1 MARVT
6 DARGT
11 LHVQVVRGTIAFEV
25 VPQFVVP
32 GTAVHAGGL
41 TAPMPGSIVQV
52 RVAPGDR
59 VEAGAVLV
67 VMEAMKME
75 HHIVA
80 PSDGHIAEVYVTA
93 GEQVENGTALLL
105 LEPDDDQDV

>member
-1 MARVT
+1 
-6 DARGT
+6 
-11 LHVQVVRGTIAFEV
+11 
-25 VPQFVVP
+25 
-32 GTAVHAGGL
+32 
-41 TAPMPGSIVQV
+41 
-52 RVAPGDR
+52 
-59 VEAGAVLV
+59 
-67 VMEAMKME
+67 ME

>member
-1 MARVT
+1 
-6 DARGT
+6 
-11 LHVQVVRGTIAFEV
+11 
-25 VPQFVVP
+25 
-32 GTAVHAGGL
+32 
-41 TAPMPGSIVQV
+41 MPGSIVQV